1 VQCYEYELYRSAVVM
16 SWLAAMH
23 ILKVEIH
30 KKHLSDFN
38 REASR
43 VDAKWK
49 AAKTTDDLG
58 EMKEFNFLERLQGI
72 SMIGKNV
79 KEQLQACLKTRNGC
93 GHPNS
98 LKLGEPTVSHHID
111 LLMRNVFNVFC

>member
-1 VQCYEYELYRSAVVM
+1 
-16 SWLAAMH
+16 MH
-23 ILKVEIH
+23 VLKIEVH
-30 KKHLSDFN
+30 SKHLKEFN
-38 REASR
+38 TEASR
-43 VDAKWK
+43 VDHKWK

-58 EMKEFNFLERLQGI
+58 EMKEFTFLERIHGI

-98 LKLGEPTVSHHID
+98 LKVGEPTVSHHID
-111 LLMRNVFNVFC
+111 LLMRNVFNVYC